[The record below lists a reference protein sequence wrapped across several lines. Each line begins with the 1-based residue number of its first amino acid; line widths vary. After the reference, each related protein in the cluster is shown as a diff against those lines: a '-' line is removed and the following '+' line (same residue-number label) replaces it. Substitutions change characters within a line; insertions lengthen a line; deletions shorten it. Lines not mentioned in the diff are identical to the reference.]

1 MKYWRRNF
9 VAMTQHELDTIIQSG
24 EGYKTEFKRNVNT
37 DLSKELAAF
46 ANSSGGKVFVGIE
59 DNGAISGVTIDNALR
74 SKVTM
79 MAHEC
84 DPPVNIELEYCNNVL
99 IVNVPEGKNKPY
111 RCTNGFYIRNGA
123 SSIKLST
130 REIIDFIQ
138 SEGKVK
144 FDELTNKAAK
154 YPEELNDLAIARYKQ
169 LSGIIADITDDE
181 LLTNL
186 GLVHYEE
193 PAPVINNTG
202 VLFFIQNPTQ
212 YIAQSAV
219 TCVAYKGNTKVDIL
233 DKKTFDLDIITN
245 IDDAITFL
253 KRHLNV
259 SYEIKEKQRKE
270 KLEIPE
276 VVLREAVVNA
286 VAHRDYFE
294 KGANVMIEVFDNRV
308 EISNPGGLPK
318 GLKPEDFGKRT
329 LARNPLIAAL
339 LNRAKYIEKLGTGVQ
354 RIRYEM
360 AAAGLPAPDF
370 HFDGF
375 FTIMTQRYNFK
386 ELLKNELQLNDKRN
400 ERMAFILRQLAAGTF
415 NVDQA
420 AIELQTTSRTI
431 RNDLDV
437 LAHKAWIKSTG
448 ATKGRDYELTDIGKE
463 KLAK

>member
-1 MKYWRRNF
+1 
-9 VAMTQHELDTIIQSG
+9 MTQHELDTIILSG

-46 ANSSGGKVFVGIE
+46 ANSSGGKGFLGIE
-59 DNGAISGVTIDNALR
+59 DNGAINGVTIDNALK

-84 DPPVNIELEYCNNVL
+84 DPSVDIELEACNNVL

-123 SSIKLST
+123 SSIKLT
-130 REIIDFIQ
+130 TLQIIDFIQ
-138 SEGKVK
+138 SEGKVR
-144 FDELTNKAAK
+144 FNELINKSVK
-154 YPEELNDLAIARYKQ
+154 YPEQLNGSSITRFKQ
-169 LSGIIADITDDE
+169 LSGITASITNDA

-186 GLVHYEE
+186 GLVYHNEKT
-193 PAPVINNTG
+193 PAINNTG
-202 VLFFIQNPTQ
+202 VLFFGKDPAQ
-212 YIAQSAV
+212 YIPQSVV
-219 TCVAYKGNTKVDIL
+219 TGVVFKGNSKVDIL
-233 DKKTFDLDIITN
+233 DRKSFDLDIITN

-294 KGANVMIEVFDNRV
+294 KGANVMIEIFDDRV

-318 GLKPEDFGKRT
+318 GFKPEDFGKRT

-339 LNRAKYIEKLGTGVQ
+339 LNRARYIEKLGTGIQ
-354 RIRYEM
+354 RMRQEM
-360 AAAGLPAPDF
+360 AGAGLPEPDF
-370 HFDGF
+370 SFDGF
-375 FTIMTQRYNFK
+375 FTIVLKRLLVTEKAIALSLNVSTNRLERMMY
-386 ELLKNELQLNDKRN
+386 LLK
-400 ERMAFILRQLAAGTF
+400 
-415 NVDQA
+415 
-420 AIELQTTSRTI
+420 ELQTGDQLNISNVAIRFNIAENAVRKDLLLLVAKGWVIASGSTSNRQ
-431 RNDLDV
+431 
-437 LAHKAWIKSTG
+437 
-448 ATKGRDYELTDIGKE
+448 Y
-463 KLAK
+463 KLSQQANEQFSV